1 MVEIIEKNYN
11 ELHMKLQRESD
22 QDKPYTYNSSAL
34 DTSWVKLS
42 PRTEA

>member
-22 QDKPYTYNSSAL
+22 QDKPYNSSAL
-34 DTSWVKLS
+34 DTSWVKLIC
-42 PRTEA
+42 T